1 MPAQPRY
8 GQGIWAEAMEGVGD
22 GGHMVAT
29 LPATPLRLLPAAP
42 RCPSSMDL
50 PKNEQCC
57 SLDHLCTPKS
67 EWKRLGPKDP
77 WPRPLTGALHT
88 ED

>member
-8 GQGIWAEAMEGVGD
+8 GQGIWTETVERVGD
-22 GGHMVAT
+22 GGH
-29 LPATPLRLLPAAP
+29 PAAVPPSHPPAAP

-50 PKNEQCC
+50 PKEEQCC

-67 EWKRLGPKDP
+67 KWKRLGPKDP
-77 WPRPLTGALHT
+77 WPRPLTGILHA